1 MAWTTTGLN
10 YLLNVCIGNTA
21 TRGRIR
27 GNTVLDGESING
39 IDLNTKTCS
48 WATASSGQVSLF
60 PSIIFDVGVG
70 AGSSDST
77 TVNLFQLLASDETT
91 VLFEGS
97 VSPNIVYETTGQ
109 LKADVTVSYFQSNTI
124 IE

>member
-1 MAWTTTGLN
+1 MAWTTQGLN
-10 YLLNVCIGNTA
+10 YLLNVCIVNTA

-27 GNTVLDGESING
+27 GNTVLDGAPTSG
-39 IDLNTKTCS
+39 IELNTQTCS
-48 WATASSGQVSLF
+48 WGSESSAQVSLS
-60 PSIIFDVGVG
+60 PSIVFDVGVG
-70 AGSSDST
+70 VGSSDST

-109 LKADVTVSYFQSNTI
+109 LKADVTVSYSQSNTI
-124 IE
+124 TE